1 MITKEITKLI
11 ALFLLLVFA
20 GSLKAQME
28 CKTNH

>member
-1 MITKEITKLI
+1 MRTKEITKLI

-20 GSLKAQME
+20 GSLKAKTE